1 MKWLLQTFFDWLYH
15 PLAWSYDLIAWL
27 VSAGRWKG
35 WVRSILPL
43 MSGVE
48 ILELGSG
55 TGTLQIALAEA
66 GYRTAAV
73 DESRQMLRIVKRKM
87 EAGDLARRSRLIRGR
102 AESLPL
108 PSGSADTIAA
118 TFPSE
123 YIGRV
128 ETITECR
135 RVLRHGGKLVVLL
148 GVEIGGRGVYDLFL
162 RGLYAVTLQKTPPL
176 SILEKSLV
184 RLRFY
189 GFQARIE
196 TLDFR
201 QDRLTI
207 IVAE

>member
-1 MKWLLQTFFDWLYH
+1 MKWLLKTFFDWLYH
-15 PLAWSYDLIAWL
+15 PLAWSYDLIAWV

-43 MSGVE
+43 LNGVE
-48 ILELGSG
+48 VLELGSG
-55 TGTLQIALAEA
+55 TGTLQIALAEV
-66 GYRTAAV
+66 GYRATAV

-87 EAGDLARRSRLIRGR
+87 EAGGFTHHSRLIRGR

-108 PSGSADTIAA
+108 PNGYADTIAA

-135 RVLRHGGKLVVLL
+135 RVLRPGGRLVVLL
-148 GVEIGGRGVYDLFL
+148 GVEIGGIGVYNLFL

-176 SILEKSLV
+176 SILEKSLE
-184 RLRFY
+184 RLQAY
-189 GFQARIE
+189 GFRARIE

-201 QDRLTI
+201 QDRLTL